1 MVTIVKG
8 AGVCYNELMT
18 RGTQKKLMAVYERLQ
33 AALGPSHWWPGET
46 PLEVMVGAILTQ
58 NTSWSNVEKA
68 LERLK
73 REGVLSIS
81 ALHQAPEE
89 QLAEWIRPAG
99 YFRVK
104 ARRLKN
110 LFRFLMEA
118 YDGRIE
124 GLAREDPDV
133 LREALLRVNGIGPE
147 TADSIILYGLGLP
160 TFVVDAYTHR
170 IFSRH
175 GLVSEEEDYEALRS
189 FFLEGLPPEVALYN
203 EYHAL
208 IVRTGKQYCR
218 PRDPRCGECPLGD
231 LEL

>member
-1 MVTIVKG
+1 
-8 AGVCYNELMT
+8 MT
-18 RGTQKKLMAVYERLQ
+18 RGMNKRLLAVYDRLY

-58 NTSWSNVEKA
+58 NTAWSNVEKA
-68 LERLK
+68 LDRLK
-73 REGVLSIS
+73 KEGALAVPVLYRT
-81 ALHQAPEE
+81 PEQ

-110 LFRFLMEA
+110 FFHFLVDR
-118 YDGRIE
+118 YQGRIE
-124 GLAREDPDV
+124 VLAREDPDR
-133 LREALLRVNGIGPE
+133 LREGLLGVNGIGPE
-147 TADSIILYGLGLP
+147 TADSIMLYGLALP

-175 GLVSEEEDYEALRS
+175 GLVSEEADYESLRS
-189 FFLEGLPPEVALYN
+189 FFMESLAPEVPLYN

-218 PRDPRCGECPLGD
+218 PRKPRCGECPLGD